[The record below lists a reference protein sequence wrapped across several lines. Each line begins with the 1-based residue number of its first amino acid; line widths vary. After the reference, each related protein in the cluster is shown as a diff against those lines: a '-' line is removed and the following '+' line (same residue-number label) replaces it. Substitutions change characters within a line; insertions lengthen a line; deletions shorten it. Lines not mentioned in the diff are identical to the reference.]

1 MRYLC
6 IHGYVFM
13 SCDICS
19 EETEMLLSME
29 LEQEADESYM
39 EYMYDYYLD
48 QDERLL
54 REQEEI

>member
-1 MRYLC
+1 MKYLC

-19 EETEMLLSME
+19 EETEMLQSME
-29 LEQEADESYM
+29 LEQNADDSYT
-39 EYMYDYYLD
+39 EYLYDHYLD
-48 QDERLL
+48 LDERLL